1 MLTPGNKKLGG
12 HLIWGFGLPSGT
24 LKLCPGMSPACRSVC
39 YAVRVQGFR
48 PQAAKL
54 YRRNL
59 RLAKRKDFVRRI
71 RAFLICEGI
80 RVVRIHTGG
89 EFATVR
95 YARKWLRIVERSPR
109 VRFFTYT
116 RAWRIPAI
124 AEVLERMS
132 QLPNMVLWYSADR
145 DTGLPETIPPK
156 VRIAWLV
163 TKPDEHVPVDADLVF
178 RSQSLRKTHAVELD
192 GVPICPAENGQPT
205 PTTCDRCRICWRPA
219 EPKRFSLPVLTHL

>member
-1 MLTPGNKKLGG
+1 MLTPGNKKMGG

-24 LKLCPGMSPACRSVC
+24 LELCPGMTATCRSVC

-48 PQAAKL
+48 PQAAKR
-54 YRRNL
+54 YRQNL

-89 EFATVR
+89 EFATVG
-95 YARKWLRIVERSPR
+95 YTSKWLRIVEKSPK

-124 AEVLERMS
+124 CEVLERMS
-132 QLPNMVLWYSADR
+132 QLPNMVLWYSADK
-145 DTGLPETIPPK
+145 DTGWPENVPPK

-163 TKPDEHVPVDADLVF
+163 TQPAERVPIEADLVF
-178 RSQSLRKTHAVELD
+178 RTQSLRRASALKVN
-192 GVPICPAENGQPT
+192 GVTICPAENGHQP
-205 PTTCDRCRICWRPA
+205 PATCDRCRICWRPA
-219 EPKRFSLPVLTHL
+219 EPKRFSLPVLTS